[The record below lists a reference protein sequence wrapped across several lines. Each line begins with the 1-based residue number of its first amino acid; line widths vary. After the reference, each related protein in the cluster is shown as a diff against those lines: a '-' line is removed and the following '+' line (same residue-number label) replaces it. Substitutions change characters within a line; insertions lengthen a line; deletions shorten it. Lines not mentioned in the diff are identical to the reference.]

1 MKTSLP
7 LQRRTHSLR
16 NLIPL
21 AVLAMAVAFAPGLRA
36 QIMDVDGAILG
47 FGNYTASPRT
57 WTSNSTT
64 IWTTSANGTS
74 DTDTWFSLGGG
85 SSSVTQFNTSNSSAS
100 TGVTVAED
108 FAVQGLTQNG
118 PRGITLSASSSKTIT
133 LSSSANITTTGGGY
147 LTVGDNLTLSGD
159 FTKTGNDFLRLGG
172 TGIAK
177 VYAGT
182 ATVNAGR
189 LEFNNPGNT
198 SSGTNL
204 VLGSSGNVAFVNG
217 GDRTI
222 GNLSGGGASSTF
234 FLYFSTA
241 NLTITQTSD
250 ASYAG
255 LIYDDSTSTLGLKKS
270 GGATLTLSGNNTYV
284 GATTVSAGTLL
295 INGNQTAAT
304 GNFSVSALATLGGNG
319 TLGGAVTVADTGILA
334 PGTSGDTTTTLTLA
348 NKNLTMAG
356 ADSKI
361 ALNITGKAAGDFD
374 KIAGIAAFAQGGDI
388 TFTLSGTYAA
398 LDSWNVFAFT
408 SESGNF
414 DSITLAGSYDGTLT
428 RSGSIWTNT
437 NIGGQSWKFDETAG
451 TLSVVPEPATWVL
464 LAASLTTVMILRR
477 RRNS

>member
-1 MKTSLP
+1 MKSSLP

-74 DTDTWFSLGGG
+74 DTDTWSAKGGG
-85 SSSVTQFNTSNSSAS
+85 SSSVTQFNTSNSSAGIS
-100 TGVTVAED
+100 VTVAD
-108 FAVQGLTQNG
+108 NFAVQGLTKNG
-118 PRGITLSASSSKTIT
+118 PGGITLGASSNQTIT
-133 LSSSANITTTGGGY
+133 LSSGAIINTTGGY
-147 LTVGDNLTLSGD
+147 LTVGDKLTLSGD
-159 FTKTGNDFLRLGG
+159 FTKTGNEFFRLGG
-172 TGIAK
+172 IGTAV
-177 VYAGT
+177 VYTGT

-204 VLGSSGNVAFVNG
+204 VLGSSGNVAFING

-222 GNLSGGGASSTF
+222 GNISGGGANSTVY
-234 FLYFSTA
+234 LNFSTA
-241 NLTITQTSD
+241 NLTITQTTD
-250 ASYAG
+250 ASYSG
-255 LIYDDSTSTLGLKKS
+255 LMYDGANGSILGIRKS
-270 GGATLTLSGNNTYV
+270 GSATLTLSGNNTYDGV
-284 GATTVSAGTLL
+284 TTVSAGTLL

-304 GNFSVSALATLGGNG
+304 GNVSVSALATLGGNG

-361 ALNITGKAAGDFD
+361 ALNIAGKAAGDFD

-414 DSITLAGSYDGTLT
+414 DSITLAGSYSGNLT

-437 NIGGQSWKFDETAG
+437 NIGGQSWKFDETLG
-451 TLSVVPEPATWVL
+451 TLSVIPEPATWVL